1 MDKILNNIDYNVAK
15 TIVQIVI
22 SVLVGLI
29 MLVIYNQMVKKLN
42 KIDEHELVGFKR
54 KNKKL
59 RLLNFDKTVAALKAY
74 GALDKHPKLA
84 DPGYYLLV
92 HATIAVIF
100 GVGAW
105 FLNRVLIIPAI
116 IIGWLFLDILLKSQA
131 KSEEKELMDDS
142 LTICNMLMSQIKGG
156 AYIGTAI
163 SECEGLVKNKRLKK
177 AIHKFYI
184 STATYEKTL
193 MEAIEELESNFM
205 QKDILTIC
213 MIVKQSE
220 TTGKSIDILTDLNKQ
235 IGDMQEEIYLAE
247 KEKLNKKMTIAI
259 LLLFAD
265 IIGYVM
271 YIFIQNIFAQM

>member
-1 MDKILNNIDYNVAK
+1 M
-15 TIVQIVI
+15 
-22 SVLVGLI
+22 
-29 MLVIYNQMVKKLN
+29 
-42 KIDEHELVGFKR
+42 
-54 KNKKL
+54 
-59 RLLNFDKTVAALKAY
+59 
-74 GALDKHPKLA
+74 
-84 DPGYYLLV
+84 
-92 HATIAVIF
+92 
-100 GVGAW
+100 
-105 FLNRVLIIPAI
+105 NRVLIIPAI
-116 IIGWLFLDILLKSQA
+116 IIGWFFLDILLKSQA